1 MEQKEI
7 RRENWIDAAKVI
19 AISIV
24 LLNHNGIVIPGV
36 NFWGGMFYVPAFFL
50 LAGYTYSPK
59 EETYG
64 NFVKRKAKRL
74 LVPYFV
80 ANFFMFGFSIVKD
93 LLLGNFAIEKSLLSL
108 IGVFYARNQLFVNG
122 YFMTLDFDASLLE
135 MLASMDRNV
144 YLMTNLNAPTWFLPA
159 LFLTLICG
167 DAICRKTKGKRNTL
181 IVIMFVLFILLPI
194 FQAILPVL
202 LPWSLDT
209 LPCFLIFFL
218 MGCILKDVSWFEKQ
232 SEQPIIKRLGM
243 VLWLLAMLIAAGLI
257 NGSSNLSI
265 RDYGKNC
272 LLSVVAATT
281 SSILLMYALYFMES
295 KWAKVTEV
303 ISRPAKYTMSIL
315 CYHYFIGQTF
325 ITVMMLV
332 FWGKWGN
339 NPLWW
344 TVSLIAIILS
354 VVGPVVL
361 EHLFQM
367 FKTKRGNKTKVR

>member
-24 LLNHNGIVIPGV
+24 ILNHNGIVIPGV
-36 NFWGGMFYVPAFFL
+36 NFWGGMFFVPAFFL

-64 NFVKRKAKRL
+64 SFVKRKAKRL
-74 LVPYFV
+74 LIPYFV
-80 ANFFMFGFSIVKD
+80 ANFIMFGFSIVKD

-108 IGVFYARNQLFVNG
+108 LGVFYARNQLFVNG

-167 DAICRKTKGKRNTL
+167 EAICRKTKGKRNTL
-181 IVIMFVLFILLPI
+181 IVIMLVLFAPVLI

-218 MGCILKDVSWFEKQ
+218 MGYILKDAAWFEKQ
-232 SEQPIIKRLGM
+232 LEQPIMKRLGT
-243 VLWLLAMLIAAGLI
+243 VLWLLVTLIVAGLL
-257 NGSSNLSI
+257 NGSSNFSI

-272 LLSVVAATT
+272 FLSVVAATT
-281 SSILLMYALYFMES
+281 SSILLMYALYFIER
-295 KWAKVTEV
+295 KCTKVIQV
-303 ISRPAKYTMSIL
+303 ISKPAKYTLSIL

-344 TVSLIAIILS
+344 TVSLVAILLS
-354 VVGPVVL
+354 VVGPIVL
-361 EHLFQM
+361 ECLYQM
-367 FKTKRGNKTKVR
+367 MKTKFGKTKS

>member
-59 EETYG
+59 EESYG

-74 LVPYFV
+74 LIPYFV
-80 ANFFMFGFSIVKD
+80 ANFLIFACSIVKD
-93 LLLGNFAIEKSLLSL
+93 LLLGNFALNKTLLSL
-108 IGVFYARNQLFVNG
+108 LGIFYGRNQLFMNVDPEQNI
-122 YFMTLDFDASLLE
+122 YFMKI
-135 MLASMDRNV
+135 
-144 YLMTNLNAPTWFLPA
+144 LNAPTWFLPA

-167 DAICRKTKGKRNTL
+167 EAICRKTKGKRNTL
-181 IVIMFVLFILLPI
+181 IVIMIVLYALLPLCHSVI
-194 FQAILPVL
+194 PVL

-218 MGCILKDVSWFEKQ
+218 MGWILKDASWFEKQ
-232 SEQPIIKRLGM
+232 MEQPIVKRVGTVLG
-243 VLWLLAMLIAAGLI
+243 LLAILIVAGLL
-257 NGSSNLSI
+257 NGSFNLSI
-265 RDYGKNC
+265 RDYGKSC
-272 LLSVVAATT
+272 LVSVVAATF
-281 SSILLMYALYFMES
+281 SSILIMYALYFIER

-303 ISRPAKYTMSIL
+303 ISRPAKYTLSIL

-344 TVSLIAIILS
+344 TVSLIAIIVS